1 MSTLTATVQFASP
14 APHTGVQV
22 VHSRAVTAVTLTA
35 SSVILFGTV
44 PNGCTIVDWIF
55 YGDDASAGGTIKLGT
70 SASESVI
77 ASDLSLC
84 AEGQR
89 AQLDK
94 LPVRIS
100 LSDDVE
106 PRVVMIQG
114 ILAAAIS
121 ASADYRL
128 ELFYTMDGLPGRVT
142 SR

>member
-1 MSTLTATVQFASP
+1 MSTLTATVQFAPPS
-14 APHTGVQV
+14 PHTGVQV
-22 VHSRAVTAVTLTA
+22 VHSRLLTTSTATA
-35 SSVILFGTV
+35 SSVILFGLV

-55 YGDDASAGGTIKLGT
+55 YGDDASAGGTIKIGT

-106 PRVVMIQG
+106 PRSVMIQG
-114 ILAAAIS
+114 ILAATTS
-121 ASADYRL
+121 ESADYRF
-128 ELFYTMDGLPGRVT
+128 ELFYTMDGLPGRIT